1 METGDVGTSVGIID
15 SLISLV
21 ERSKGIGYHRGAR
34 GRRESSSGDCARRR
48 NKINVGEV
56 RYQQ

>member
-1 METGDVGTSVGIID
+1 METGDVGTGVRIID

-34 GRRESSSGDCARRR
+34 GRRESSSGD
-48 NKINVGEV
+48 
-56 RYQQ
+56 